1 MYEKAHFYFFLERKE
16 SNFAY
21 NFTPLEQT
29 HVVDFWAKKVKCA
42 EIVHKNAENGG
53 GMREMHARKAR
64 CRKNADQTVLWVV
77 LIESPACLMHLK
89 EGGLKASE

>member
-1 MYEKAHFYFFLERKE
+1 
-16 SNFAY
+16 
-21 NFTPLEQT
+21 LEQT
-29 HVVDFWAKKVKCA
+29 HVVDFWSKKVKCA

-53 GMREMHARKAR
+53 ECGKCMHVKQDV
-64 CRKNADQTVLWVV
+64 ADQTVLWVV